1 MTIRSCRSEV
11 DCEYGAGPTGWGMSG
26 LDELEMGK
34 PTDSPGTFAWGG
46 WAWVG
51 FERQNRAVGSLAPP
65 CELLYEV
72 VRELGNW
79 LSGLATPST
88 IYRWQASSTRVADV
102 VVGNRRGP
110 DRAALNAKEPV

>member
-1 MTIRSCRSEV
+1 
-11 DCEYGAGPTGWGMSG
+11 MSG

-34 PTDSPGTFAWGG
+34 PTDSPGTFSWGG

-110 DRAALNAKEPV
+110 DRAALNAKKLV